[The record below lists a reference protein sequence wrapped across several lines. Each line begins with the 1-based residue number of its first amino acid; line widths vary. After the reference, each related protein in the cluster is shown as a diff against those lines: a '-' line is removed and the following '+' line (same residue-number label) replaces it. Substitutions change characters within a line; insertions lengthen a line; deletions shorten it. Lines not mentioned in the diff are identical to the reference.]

1 MEACQQ
7 KTEKID
13 YIIAQPFKCGDI
25 SRVGGVSVVRPLSVS
40 EPRSLDQPVSR
51 NIVLG
56 ILDLGVSRVSF
67 EDLEGRK
74 YDSAG

>member
-1 MEACQQ
+1 MDPYQQ

-13 YIIAQPFKCGDI
+13 YIIVQPFKCGDV

-51 NIVLG
+51 NVVLG